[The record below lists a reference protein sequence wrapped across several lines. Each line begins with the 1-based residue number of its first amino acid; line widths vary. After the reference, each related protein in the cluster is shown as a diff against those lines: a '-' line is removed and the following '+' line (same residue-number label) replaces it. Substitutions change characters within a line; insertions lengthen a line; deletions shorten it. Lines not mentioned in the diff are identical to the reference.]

1 MRPHKLS
8 SMPGLP
14 AEGGWGGSNRTLG
27 IKMEGF
33 TDEDIAKAVDFCDND
48 RIKSSLPRCPPFVSW
63 LPCAERTARADAVL
77 LPQR

>member
-1 MRPHKLS
+1 
-8 SMPGLP
+8 MPGLP

-48 RIKSSLPRCPPFVSW
+48 RIKSSLPRCHP
-63 LPCAERTARADAVL
+63 R
-77 LPQR
+77 